1 MSRCLVT
8 LSGLQR
14 ASICT
19 ASVVLPRYDSRSPAA
34 SLGSALHEVIE
45 RRITGEQMPPE
56 TIANTYELTGFDRG
70 RFLSLC
76 RSFDPK
82 VPAGTLAE
90 VALGLFDDDSVGEV
104 KGGHGE
110 YQVHADCGPLVTA
123 GTIDAMWSDP
133 PLGFKYGTMRG
144 THGDAP
150 RCPEGG
156 TLWIVDWK
164 TGDEGNVAP
173 PATNWQLRGAAV
185 LAAKWTGARR
195 VIPALCFIDGS
206 SPDGRWDIG
215 AAIEGDE
222 LDSIAATMVEIL
234 NDIEHAADAYEK
246 GIGPRATTGPHCE
259 HCPARPGCPAHM
271 VEVRALVTDY
281 HHDGSAP
288 LTKDEASRL
297 AGLLPAARKV
307 LKMAEDAV
315 KTYAQTNGPI
325 PLADGRIFGPQ
336 HAKRYTYATRISYEA
351 LAREI
356 GDEAADAAFSTSKG
370 AIYDAIGE
378 AHEKA
383 GIKRKKGAAV
393 AKVLAEIAE
402 KGGKTS
408 RVIELW
414 KAHYTGAPGSESD
427 A

>member
-1 MSRCLVT
+1 MSARLVT

-19 ASVVLPRYDSRSPAA
+19 ASVVLPRYASVSPAA
-34 SLGSALHEVIE
+34 SFGSALHEVIE
-45 RRITGEQMPPE
+45 RRITGDQLPPE
-56 TIANTYELTGFDRG
+56 TVANAYELTGFDRG

-90 VALGLFDDDSVGEV
+90 VALGLGDDGAVGVVE
-104 KGGHGE
+104 GGKGE
-110 YQVHADCGPLVTA
+110 YTAGPSYALVTA

-133 PLGFKYGTMRG
+133 PLE
-144 THGDAP
+144 GDKRP
-150 RCPEGG
+150 RCPDGG
-156 TLWIVDWK
+156 TLWVVDWK
-164 TGDEGNVAP
+164 MGDEGNVAP

-195 VIPALCFIDGS
+195 VIPALCFVDGS
-206 SPDGRWDIG
+206 CPEGRWDIG
-215 AAIEGDE
+215 AAIEGPE
-222 LDSIAATMVEIL
+222 LDAIAATMIEIL
-234 NDIEHAADAYEK
+234 NDIEHAADAYDK

-271 VEVRALVTDY
+271 REVRALVSDY
-281 HHDGSAP
+281 SGDGAMVLSP
-288 LTKDEASRL
+288 QEASRI

-307 LKMAEDAV
+307 LELAEKAV
-315 KTYAQTNGPI
+315 KQYAVANGPI
-325 PLADGRIFGPQ
+325 QLSDGRIYGPQ
-336 HAKRYTYATRISYEA
+336 HAKRDTYATRISYEA

-356 GDEAADAAFSTSKG
+356 GDEAADVAFKTSKG

-393 AKVLAEIAE
+393 TKVLAEIAE

-408 RVIELW
+408 RAIELW
-414 KAHYTGAPGSESD
+414 KPHYAGAPGSESD
-427 A
+427 S

>member
-1 MSRCLVT
+1 VTRRLVT

-19 ASVVLPRYDSRSPAA
+19 ASVVLPRYDSRNPAA
-34 SLGSALHEVIE
+34 ALGSALHDVIE
-45 RRITGEQMPPE
+45 RRITGEQLPPE

-82 VPAGTLAE
+82 VPAGALAE
-90 VALGLFDDDSVGEV
+90 VALGLFENDRVREV
-104 KGGHGE
+104 EGGRGE
-110 YQVHADCGPLVTA
+110 YEEAPGLFTA
-123 GTIDAMWSDP
+123 GTVDAMWSDP
-133 PLGFKYGTMRG
+133 PLE
-144 THGDAP
+144 GDESP

-206 SPDGRWDIG
+206 CPEGRWDIG

-222 LDSIAATMVEIL
+222 LDHIAATMVEIL
-234 NDIEHAADAYEK
+234 NDIELAADQYDK
-246 GIGPRATTGPHCE
+246 GIGPRAVTGPHCE

-271 VEVRALVTDY
+271 REVRALVSDY
-281 HHDGSAP
+281 SGDGAMVLSPA
-288 LTKDEASRL
+288 EASRL

-315 KTYAQTNGPI
+315 KAYAQTNGPI

-336 HAKRYTYATRISYEA
+336 HAKRDTYATRISYEA

-356 GDEAADAAFSTSKG
+356 GDEAADVAFSTSKG

-414 KAHYTGAPGSESD
+414 KAHYAGAPGSESD

>member
-1 MSRCLVT
+1 MSRRLVT

-45 RRITGEQMPPE
+45 RRITGEPMPPE
-56 TIANTYELTGFDRG
+56 TIANAYELTGFDRG

-90 VALGLFDDDSVGEV
+90 VALGMFDDGSVGEV
-104 KGGHGE
+104 DGGKGE
-110 YQVHADCGPLVTA
+110 YVAAPGLNMYTA

-133 PLGFKYGTMRG
+133 PLSESK
-144 THGDAP
+144 

-185 LAAKWTGARR
+185 LAAEWTGAKR
-195 VIPALCFIDGS
+195 VVPMLCFIDGTC
-206 SPDGRWDIG
+206 PEGRWDIG
-215 AAIEGDE
+215 AAIEDAE
-222 LDSIAATMVEIL
+222 LTAIGSTMTDILADIDTAAT
-234 NDIEHAADAYEK
+234 AYET
-246 GIGPRATTGPHCE
+246 GEGPRATTGPHCE
-259 HCPARPGCPAHM
+259 HCPARPGCPAH
-271 VEVRALVTDY
+271 VAEVRALLAAYKPGDALTPLDAA
-281 HHDGSAP
+281 SA
-288 LTKDEASRL
+288 AHL

-315 KTYAQTNGPI
+315 KAYAQANGPI

-336 HAKRYTYATRISYEA
+336 HAKRDTYATRVSYEA

-356 GDEAADAAFSTSKG
+356 GDEAADEAFSTSKG
-370 AIYDAIGE
+370 AIYDAIGA
-378 AHEKA
+378 AHEKT

-414 KAHYTGAPGSESD
+414 KAHYAGAPGSESD